1 MPTVMVFL
9 NIVFIAGVVIGMLGL
24 LAWGIV
30 SDRPFATH
38 LSLRAVE
45 RARRGRPD
53 RRRVPRE
60 RSGYRGPNRRVID
73 VGA

>member
-1 MPTVMVFL
+1 MPTIMVIL
-9 NIVFIAGVVIGMLGL
+9 NIVFIAGVVVGMLGL
-24 LAWGIV
+24 LSWGII

-38 LSLRAVE
+38 VSRLAVARANRIPE
-45 RARRGRPD
+45 
-53 RRRVPRE
+53 RRRTSRE

>member
-1 MPTVMVFL
+1 MSTIMVIL
-9 NIVFIAGVVIGMLGL
+9 NIVLIAGVVVGMLGL
-24 LAWGIV
+24 LSWGII

-38 LSLRAVE
+38 VSRLAVARAE
-45 RARRGRPD
+45 RIPERRKTS
-53 RRRVPRE
+53 RE

>member
-1 MPTVMVFL
+1 MPTIMVVL
-9 NIVFIAGVVIGMLGL
+9 NIVFMTGVVVGIVGV

-30 SDRPFATH
+30 TDRPFATY
-38 LSLRAVE
+38 LSARAMA
-45 RARRGRPD
+45 RARRTPE
-53 RRRVPRE
+53 RRRTPRE

>member
-1 MPTVMVFL
+1 MPTIMVIL
-9 NIVFIAGVVIGMLGL
+9 NIVFIAGVVVGMLGL
-24 LAWGIV
+24 LAWGIT

-38 LSLRAVE
+38 VSRLAVARAN
-45 RARRGRPD
+45 RIPD
-53 RRRVPRE
+53 RRRTPRE

>member
-1 MPTVMVFL
+1 MPIIMVVL
-9 NIVFIAGVVIGMLGL
+9 NIAFSMGVVFAILGL

-30 SDRPFATH
+30 TDRPFATH
-38 LSLRAVE
+38 LSRRAAA
-45 RARRGRPD
+45 RARRGPD
-53 RRRVPRE
+53 RRREARE

>member
-1 MPTVMVFL
+1 MPTIMVTL
-9 NIVFIAGVVIGMLGL
+9 NIVFIAGIVVGMLGL

-30 SDRPFATH
+30 SDRPFATY
-38 LSLRAVE
+38 LSRRAVA
-45 RARRGRPD
+45 RADRIPE
-53 RRRVPRE
+53 RRRTPRE

>member
-1 MPTVMVFL
+1 MPTIMVML
-9 NIVFIAGVVIGMLGL
+9 NIVFIAGVVVGILGL
-24 LAWGIV
+24 LSWGII

-38 LSLRAVE
+38 VSRLAV
-45 RARRGRPD
+45 ARSNRIPE
-53 RRRVPRE
+53 RRRTPRE